1 MAMPRESRLFL
12 DRLIQPSPAGESV
25 ALYSERPPGGSVWQG
40 WVTSGLREF
49 GLDRAGG
56 SWYKGAGWRNT
67 EAAMTRKP
75 LEPFDVLCPCC
86 QAKLRID
93 PELRAV
99 LSHEPAPEERSV
111 KDLTEAVKGL
121 NAEAARRQA
130 RFEESMKAEKGKKDL
145 LDRKFQ
151 EALKKAKDE
160 PITKPT
166 RDIDLD

>member
-1 MAMPRESRLFL
+1 MSQES
-12 DRLIQPSPAGESV
+12 
-25 ALYSERPPGGSVWQG
+25 
-40 WVTSGLREF
+40 
-49 GLDRAGG
+49 
-56 SWYKGAGWRNT
+56 
-67 EAAMTRKP
+67 
-75 LEPFDVLCPCC
+75 LEPFDLVCPCC

-99 LSHEPAPEERSV
+99 LSFVPPPEERRI
-111 KDLTEAVKGL
+111 KDLTEGVKGL
-121 NAEAARRQA
+121 RSEAIQRQA
-130 RFEESMKAEKGKKDL
+130 RFEESLKAEKSKKNL